1 MVIKGDKRIFPDEVS
16 ELLQGLAEEKFFA
29 DGILC
34 GSWVMV
40 VYRLLHKLAYALRT
54 EDIDFAVET
63 ARHCVADIPDILM
76 RLGYVPVLDPHGL
89 EKYVK
94 GTFSIEFLVH
104 RKGGRDVPYVA
115 VKEMNIRAQ
124 PLPFMSMLFIDP
136 ITIDFGAFSIRIPCV
151 EALFLHKL
159 IIAQRRKTASK
170 ADKDLEQCASLIPA
184 VDAAKLAAIADSQ
197 RFSKD
202 TRAAILKSASQ
213 IGYPPFLQ

>member
-1 MVIKGDKRIFPDEVS
+1 MVINGDIRIFPDEVKD
-16 ELLQGLAEEKFFA
+16 LLQGLAAEKFFA

-34 GSWVMV
+34 GSWVML
-40 VYRLLHKLAYALRT
+40 VYRLHHKLVYALRT

-63 ARHCVADIPDILM
+63 ARHCAADIPDILQK
-76 RLGYVPVLDPHGL
+76 LGYLPVLDIHGL
-89 EKYVK
+89 EKFVK

-104 RKGGRDVPYVA
+104 RKGGKDVPYVT
-115 VKEMNIRAQ
+115 VKEMKIRAL

-136 ITIDFGAFSIRIPCV
+136 ITVDFGAFSIRIPCV

-170 ADKDLEQCASLIPA
+170 AEKDLEQCASLIPV

-202 TRAAILKSASQ
+202 TMAAILKSASQ

>member
-1 MVIKGDKRIFPDEVS
+1 MVIKGDIRIFPDEVKD
-16 ELLQGLAEEKFFA
+16 LLQGLAAEKFFA
-29 DGILC
+29 HGILC
-34 GSWVMV
+34 GSWVML
-40 VYRLLHKLAYALRT
+40 VYRLLHKVIYALRT

-63 ARHCVADIPDILM
+63 ARHCAADIPDILKN
-76 RLGYVPVLDPHGL
+76 LGYLPVLDDHGL
-89 EKYVK
+89 EKFVK

-104 RKGGRDVPYVA
+104 RKGGKDVPYVT
-115 VKEMNIRAQ
+115 VKEMKIRAL

-136 ITIDFGAFSIRIPCV
+136 ITVDFGAFSIRIPCV

-170 ADKDLEQCASLIPA
+170 SEKDLEQCASLIPA
-184 VDAAKLAAIADSQ
+184 VDAAKLAVIADSQ

-202 TRAAILKSASQ
+202 TKAAILKSASQ